1 MSPLITSMSLPSKT
15 ISFSWT
21 IKSKLSPEA
30 AGAAAAAATVVAL
43 SVVSALFAVGAVA
56 GAAVVVVM
64 SGTGVAERSRSQGGR
79 AVEPV
84 EPGAATA

>member
-15 ISFSWT
+15 ISFSCT

-30 AGAAAAAATVVAL
+30 AGAEGAAEFAVAP
-43 SVVSALFAVGAVA
+43 SVVSALLVVEA
-56 GAAVVVVM
+56 GAAVIVVVV

-79 AVEPV
+79 R
-84 EPGAATA
+84 